1 MMQSDFFQDLI
12 VVELAG
18 VLAGPAAGMFFA
30 ELGARVI
37 KIENKRTDG
46 DAIRRWKLPSD
57 NPSLNT
63 SSYYHS
69 VNWKKEVL
77 FLDFRMEADRAK
89 LDEHLDRADI
99 VLTNFR
105 KGDALKLNLDSDSLQ
120 RKYPSLILAEISG
133 FAEEER
139 LAYDAVLQAE
149 TGFMSMNGTPESGP
163 LKMPVALIDV
173 LAAHHLKEG
182 ILLALIHRLKT
193 GKGAHVHVSLEEAA
207 IASLAN
213 QAAGYLNTGVVPGLL
228 GSLHPVI
235 APYGEVFT
243 TSDQRKILL
252 AVGTDAQFHKLCVL
266 LKCDAV
272 ASDPEYATNFNRVRN
287 RKSLFTVL
295 QSAISQI
302 SAMILMQQLNNEGI
316 PAGLI
321 RNMKEVFDS
330 PQASAM
336 VLEQE
341 EENGLISKRVRTN
354 AFKISFNK

>member
-1 MMQSDFFQDLI
+1 MQTEFFKDLI
-12 VVELAG
+12 VLELAG

-57 NPSLNT
+57 NPALNT

-77 FLDFRMEADRAK
+77 FLDFSMEADREK
-89 LDEHLDRADI
+89 VNEYLDRADI

-105 KGDALKLNLDSDSLQ
+105 KSDALKLKFDPESLKL
-120 RKYPSLILAEISG
+120 KYPALIIAEISG
-133 FAEEER
+133 FSEDER
-139 LAYDAVLQAE
+139 VAYDAVLQAE
-149 TGFMSMNGTPESGP
+149 SGFMSMNGTPESGP

-182 ILLALIHRLKT
+182 ILIALIHRLRT
-193 GKGAHVHVSLEEAA
+193 GKGSHVNVSLEEAA

-213 QAAGYLNTGVVPGLL
+213 QAAGYLNTGEVPGLA

-243 TSDQRKILL
+243 TSDQQKIVL
-252 AVGTDAQFHKLCVL
+252 AVGTDAQFSKLCAL
-266 LKCDAV
+266 LSCDQIAI
-272 ASDPEYATNFNRVRN
+272 DPQYAANFSRVKN
-287 RKSLFTVL
+287 RKSLFTEL
-295 QSAISQI
+295 QSAISHFPGK
-302 SAMILMQQLNNEGI
+302 SLMEQLNKQGI

-321 RNMKEVFDS
+321 RDMKEVFNT
-330 PQASAM
+330 PHARAM

-341 EENGLISKRVRTN
+341 EENGMISKRVRTT
-354 AFKISFNK
+354 AFKISFTV